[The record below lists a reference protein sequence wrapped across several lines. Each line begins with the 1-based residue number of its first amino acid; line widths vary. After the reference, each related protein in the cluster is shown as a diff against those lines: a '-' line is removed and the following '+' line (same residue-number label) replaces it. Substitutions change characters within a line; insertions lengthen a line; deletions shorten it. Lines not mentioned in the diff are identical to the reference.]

1 MRNRLIFTCVLLV
14 LCIVLGVVYAV
25 VILPEP
31 ENPDETAATTAE
43 LLPGE
48 VEGTMGRIQMFD
60 YVKSEDVDSLYI
72 KNENGE
78 YRIVRKDKSL
88 VIDGYEHLLLDQEK
102 LIQMIVNA
110 GYTLSTFSSSID
122 AADYSKYGL
131 GDGNYKAY
139 FVLRTTAGKRYT
151 VYIGDRALD
160 GKGYYA
166 RFEGRDAIY
175 ILDSTIERDL
185 LGSVEYLVRPLL
197 AYPSQ
202 MNTYYLVQNFTLL
215 RGEELFLAAN
225 YLNPDK
231 RSELAAMSVH
241 QLSHPG
247 DYYAGEYYDDVL
259 TLFCDFKGTETVAID
274 LDEETLA
281 SYGLLTPAYS
291 LYFES
296 AVLDEN
302 DNVSGTVPNMLSFSE
317 RQQDESGAYFYYVA
331 SATFGIIAR
340 MEEIMLDFLTWDL
353 DKWVSS
359 NIFQVNIMNVS
370 SLQFRTA
377 DLTVT
382 FDLAGKDN
390 DSLTVTE
397 RETGHKPEVKNFR
410 QLWKVLLSITQD
422 GSIDLPDTE
431 ISALTADESNCLL
444 TLTVTTRSGN
454 VRTYEFYPY
463 TDRRVFYTVN
473 GEGEFYLSN
482 TLLYKAIEDAKRVMR
497 DETVDPDSR
506 Y

>member
-1 MRNRLIFTCVLLV
+1 MRTRLIVTCVLLV
-14 LCIVLGVVYAV
+14 LCLILGVVYALF
-25 VILPEP
+25 ILPEP
-31 ENPDETAATTAE
+31 ETPDATAEVTAE

-48 VEGTMGRIQMFD
+48 VEGAMGRIQMFD
-60 YVKSEDVDSLYI
+60 YVKSDDVDSLYV
-72 KNENGE
+72 KNGNGE

-122 AADYSKYGL
+122 AADYGKYGL
-131 GDGNYKAY
+131 GEGNYRAY

-160 GKGYYA
+160 GQGYYA

-175 ILDSTIERDL
+175 ILDRTIERDL
-185 LGSVEYLVRPLL
+185 LGSVQYLVRPLL

-202 MNTYYLVQNFTLL
+202 MNTYYLVQNFMLL
-215 RGEELFLAAN
+215 RGEEMFLSAN

-241 QLSHPG
+241 QLTYPG
-247 DYYAGEYYDDVL
+247 AYYAGQYYDDVL
-259 TLFCDFKGTETVAID
+259 TLFCDFKGSETVAIA

-291 LYFES
+291 LFFEN
-296 AVLDEN
+296 VVQDEN
-302 DNVSGTVPNMLSFSE
+302 GNVSGTVPNMLSISE
-317 RQQDESGAYFYYVA
+317 RLQDENGAYYHYVA

-340 MEEIMLDFLTWDL
+340 MDAIMLDFLTWNL
-353 DKWVSS
+353 DKWVSA
-359 NIFQVNIMNVS
+359 NIFQVNIMNVE
-370 SLQFRTA
+370 SLRFATK
-377 DLTVT
+377 DLFVT
-382 FDLAGKDN
+382 FELRGKDN

-397 RETGHKPEVKNFR
+397 RETGHSPDMKNFR
-410 QLWKVLLSITQD
+410 QLWKVLLTVTQD
-422 GSIDLPDTE
+422 GSVDLSE
-431 ISALTADESNCLL
+431 EELAALVADESNLLL
-444 TLTVTTRSGN
+444 TLTVTTRSGA
-454 VRTYEFYPY
+454 VREYKFYPY